1 MGEGFTDERPVA
13 LLTPGQLRFLGLSMS
28 PFRASAALTKK
39 WKSFRVELDGGVVT
53 ITLDRPEKLNALTF
67 EAYADLRDLLAEL
80 PHRGDAPRV
89 VVITGEGR
97 GFCSGG
103 DVEEI
108 IGELQKMDVRELLDF
123 TRMTG
128 SVVRG
133 IRDCP
138 LPVIAAVNGIAAGA
152 GAVIALACDLRLLAA
167 SAKFAFLFTRVGL
180 AGADMGSA
188 YLLPRI
194 VGLGRAS
201 ELLLLGDRVDA
212 ERAVAI
218 GLASEV
224 VPDVELATRS
234 SELAK
239 RLAGGPALAHEATK
253 LLISRELDTDFA
265 SAIELEA
272 VTQALLMKSDDH
284 GEFYAAFKVGRDPDW
299 TGR

>member
-1 MGEGFTDERPVA
+1 
-13 LLTPGQLRFLGLSMS
+13 MS
-28 PFRASAALTKK
+28 PFRASAALTED
-39 WKSFRVELDGGVVT
+39 WESFRVAIDQGVVT
-53 ITLDRPEKLNALTF
+53 ITLDRPDKLNALTF

-80 PHRGDAPRV
+80 PHRDDARV

-103 DVEEI
+103 DVNEI
-108 IGELQKMDVRELLDF
+108 IGELQSMDVRDLLDF

-128 SVVRG
+128 SVVRA

-152 GAVIALACDLRLLAA
+152 GAVIALACDLRILAG

-194 VGLGRAS
+194 IGLGRAS

-212 ERAVAI
+212 ERAAAI
-218 GLASEV
+218 GLATEV
-224 VPDVELATRS
+224 VEDDRLRARTAELA
-234 SELAK
+234 E
-239 RLAGGPALAHEATK
+239 RLATGPALAHEATK

-272 VTQALLMKSDDH
+272 VTQALLMKSADH
-284 GEFYAAFKVGRDPDW
+284 REFYDAFTAGRDPNW
-299 TGR
+299 SGR